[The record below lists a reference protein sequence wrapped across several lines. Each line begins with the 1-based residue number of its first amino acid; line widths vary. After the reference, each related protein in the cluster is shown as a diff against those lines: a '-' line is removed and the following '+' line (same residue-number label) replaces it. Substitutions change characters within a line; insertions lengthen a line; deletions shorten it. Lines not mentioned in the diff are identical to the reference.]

1 MVSRPSAEA
10 PQDSVFIRSKIGGNY
25 TRSSLSFF
33 SIQADVAFNTTVG
46 NEATFKPSGILLGL
60 GSKPSIT
67 SPWLSEETLNGRIQ
81 KVRSVPTVRERSFS
95 IESRR
100 ELVVETK
107 YGLLTLADLKGISRG
122 LDAGD
127 EISCQCFLTATFG
140 RGDFVGKQ
148 NLVAQVYSVIQG
160 ALVER
165 RPEKFARFFLKD
177 CNYRLAENAVFKG
190 KPEKIFTQVSGDC
203 AYPRY

>member
-1 MVSRPSAEA
+1 MAFGGDPQWSDPKSSVSSDRERKKLFNRISARA
-10 PQDSVFIRSKIGGNY
+10 
-25 TRSSLSFF
+25 
-33 SIQADVAFNTTVG
+33 
-46 NEATFKPSGILLGL
+46 
-60 GSKPSIT
+60 GS
-67 SPWLSEETLNGRIQ
+67 RD
-81 KVRSVPTVRERSFS
+81 KVR
-95 IESRR
+95 
-100 ELVVETK
+100 
-107 YGLLTLADLKGISRG
+107 LLTLADLKGISRG

-127 EISCQCFLTATFG
+127 EISCQCFLAATFG

-177 CNYRLAENAVFKG
+177 CNYRLAENAGFKG

-203 AYPRY
+203 AYAKILRRNNKALIRDRVSVLVWKTSIGSFVLAFDLTADGINGVYVDSAENYSLKEEVLSFRWVEASGRLLP

>member
-1 MVSRPSAEA
+1 MAFGGDPQWSDPKSSVSS
-10 PQDSVFIRSKIGGNY
+10 D
-25 TRSSLSFF
+25 
-33 SIQADVAFNTTVG
+33 
-46 NEATFKPSGILLGL
+46 
-60 GSKPSIT
+60 
-67 SPWLSEETLNGRIQ
+67 
-81 KVRSVPTVRERSFS
+81 RERKKLFN
-95 IESRR
+95 R
-100 ELVVETK
+100 
-107 YGLLTLADLKGISRG
+107 ISARAG

-203 AYPRY
+203 AYAKILRRNNKAFIRDRVSVLVWKTSIGSFVLAFDLTADGINGVYVDSAENYSLKEEVLFFRWVEASGRLLP